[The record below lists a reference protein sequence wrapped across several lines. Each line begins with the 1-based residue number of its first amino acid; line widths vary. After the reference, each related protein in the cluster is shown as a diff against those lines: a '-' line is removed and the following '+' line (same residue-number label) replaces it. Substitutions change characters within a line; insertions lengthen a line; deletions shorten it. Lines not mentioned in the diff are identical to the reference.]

1 MSSISERP
9 RAEEL
14 QQALAGASSVELG
27 EIDVE
32 AACAAYRDAGYE
44 VTEQLRGFLE
54 NYGELTVGW
63 ISRVNGK
70 EQTLTVSVE
79 EALDVFPPNVKSY
92 SKQLGAP
99 ALPIGVAFD
108 TDETVLLAANDDI
121 LFAGDAGM
129 QRVANGFEEA
139 VKALISGDWDRTF
152 F

>member
-1 MSSISERP
+1 MSKRP

-27 EIDVE
+27 DIDVE
-32 AACAAYRDAGYE
+32 AACTAYRDAGYE
-44 VTEQLRGFLE
+44 VTEQLKGFLE

-63 ISRVNGK
+63 ISRLNGN
-70 EQTLTVSVE
+70 EQSLTVSVE
-79 EALDVFPPNVKSY
+79 EALDVFSPNVKNY
-92 SKQLGAP
+92 SKRLGAP
-99 ALPIGVAFD
+99 VLPIGIAYD
-108 TDETVLLAANDDI
+108 TDVAVLLAANGDI

-129 QRVANGFEEA
+129 QRVANGLEET